1 MFDLRIRF
9 GSCPPLPRGDE
20 PGLVVWR
27 DIVGAVCALGETR
40 CGENWMHFPG
50 LASFRFGQ
58 GDRAVVAYAPPDTAR
73 EWIEDAFSRSVVP
86 LALQALGTE
95 VMHASGF
102 LTPAGV
108 VAVAAVAETGK
119 STLARAV
126 ARRGFAQWADDAVVF
141 EARASEVVSRALP
154 FASRLHADSAAALA
168 ADAPAARVDP
178 TTTAALA
185 AVLLIERFD
194 AHDATPT
201 VSWRLLT
208 SAEAFPRVLEHAYC
222 FTLDDDAR
230 TRRMI
235 TQYLDLATR
244 VPVLSVRYRSG
255 FEMLSEVVDGVL
267 EAVTAT
273 CGVSTLR

>member
-9 GSCPPLPRGDE
+9 GACPPLPRGDE

-27 DIVGAVCALGETR
+27 DIVGAVCAFGETR
-40 CGENWMHFPG
+40 SGQNWMHFPG

-58 GDRAVVAYAPPDTAR
+58 QDRAVVAYAPPDTAR
-73 EWIEDAFSRSVVP
+73 ERIEDAFSRSVVP
-86 LALQALGTE
+86 VALQALGTE

-102 LTPAGV
+102 LTEAGI
-108 VAVAAVAETGK
+108 VAIAAVSETGK

-126 ARRGFAQWADDAVVF
+126 ACRGFVQWADDAVAF
-141 EARASEVVSRALP
+141 EARATEVVSRALP
-154 FASRLHADSAAALA
+154 FASRLHADSAAVL
-168 ADAPAARVDP
+168 DDDSPAESVEP

-185 AVLLIERFD
+185 VVLLIERLD

-201 VSWRLLT
+201 VSWRRLT

-222 FTLDDDAR
+222 FTLDDDSR
-230 TRRMI
+230 TRRMV

-255 FEMLSEVVDGVL
+255 FEMLSDVVDGVL
-267 EAVTAT
+267 EAVSVT